1 MFFEAVNRCDV
12 RMRDGREHPGLLR
25 EACNAIGIGSQKGRQ
40 HLQRDVTGERVV
52 VGAIDITHPARSDSL
67 GHDIVAKATAGQVG
81 RCLGSKTSRLGKHRT
96 AGGFVREQR
105 FDITAKSLVALTG
118 RGQKRR
124 ALGRRACQGLV
135 KQVGETRGG
144 RLGHREPANPVA
156 DAAASQASNGRR
168 AVVLRMADAGEP
180 VRPDQITDLLRAWGS
195 GSAEALE
202 QLAPMVQAEL
212 KRLARRHM
220 RGERAG
226 HTLQPT
232 ALVNEAFLRLVDLR
246 AVTWQDR
253 AHFFAM
259 ASRLMRRV
267 LVDAARAR
275 NAEKRGAAARQVSLH
290 SDLLPLAARA
300 DDIIAVDSALEQL
313 AAIDPRK
320 ARVVDLRVFG
330 GLTVD
335 ETAAAL
341 DVSAETVMRDWKFAR
356 TWLARA
362 LSSHS

>member
-1 MFFEAVNRCDV
+1 SSD
-12 RMRDGREHPGLLR
+12 L
-25 EACNAIGIGSQKGRQ
+25 
-40 HLQRDVTGERVV
+40 
-52 VGAIDITHPARSDSL
+52 GAIDITHPARTDSL

-81 RCLGSKTSRLGKHRT
+81 RRRGSKTSRLGKHRT

-105 FDITAKSLVALTG
+105 LDITAKLLVALTG

-124 ALGRRACQGLV
+124 AIGRRACQGLV

-156 DAAASQASNGRR
+156 DAAASQAGNGRR
-168 AVVLRMADAGEP
+168 AVVWRMADAGEP

-290 SDLLPLAARA
+290 SDLLP
-300 DDIIAVDSALEQL
+300 
-313 AAIDPRK
+313 
-320 ARVVDLRVFG
+320 
-330 GLTVD
+330 
-335 ETAAAL
+335 
-341 DVSAETVMRDWKFAR
+341 
-356 TWLARA
+356 
-362 LSSHS
+362 